1 VIGSR
6 CLRQF
11 LAALL
16 AAVLLCAQL
25 AVAAHACMGPV
36 PASAALAGERM
47 PDCDGQHHGGPE
59 PVTPPL
65 CKAHCD
71 PGDPLPASGA
81 AAVLADAAPVPVLLW
96 LLATPPAP
104 AGIEMPAFAPVNGPP
119 RGAPPLYLSLL
130 VLRN

>member
-47 PDCDGQHHGGPE
+47 PDCDGQHHGGPD

-71 PGDPLPASGA
+71 PGDPSPASGA